1 MSTQVRVVPR
11 KANAKIPRIHATYVD
26 KIRGRVDTEFF
37 GPLSD
42 EWRATTHATRRRQ
55 PGRWLSERCPLA
67 REGSAA
73 PLITSER
80 RSQANCGSSPEA
92 VGVAVQTFP
101 P

>member
-11 KANAKIPRIHATYVD
+11 KADLKSRRIHATYVG
-26 KIRGRVDTEFF
+26 KIHGRVNTDFF

-42 EWRATTHATRRRQ
+42 EWRAITHATRRRQ
-55 PGRWLSERCPLA
+55 PGRWLLSERCPLA

-80 RSQANCGSSPEA
+80 DSAETECQQR
-92 VGVAVQTFP
+92 
-101 P
+101 